1 VVGFI
6 IVDYEWAIK
15 LNRFC
20 LRLIGL
26 WPQNK
31 ERRFL
36 ELLHA
41 TLVLTGIIFVCTV
54 PCFFALF
61 MKCDNLL
68 AYMDS
73 IGYCIPFVITLLKF
87 VIIYNKKKVLLP
99 ILNMIADDWA
109 KSKTDI
115 ERNVMIRRARIGR
128 AFNIFG
134 YTFSSI
140 SLMSMLILPKFGIY
154 LRYTTNGT
162 DLFPLPT
169 YYIYDVSQSPYYEI
183 IFVVQMIT
191 ILTTISCYLG
201 VDNFF
206 GILILHICG
215 QFENLQTR
223 LANIK
228 ESENYDRILT
238 TILLDHT
245 RLISAVDTIE
255 DTYTLLLLMLFLYF
269 GAISCV
275 YGLMLLTVFAGKV
288 HFSALRI
295 FYLLLTFFNTFVQ
308 TSLYCIAGQILVSQ
322 SEGVH
327 EAAYECEW
335 LNLKSNEA
343 KSLILIMIRA
353 KKPLYLTAGKL
364 FPMTMLTF
372 CNILKISF
380 SYMSFLLTRV

>member
-1 VVGFI
+1 
-6 IVDYEWAIK
+6 
-15 LNRFC
+15 
-20 LRLIGL
+20 
-26 WPQNK
+26 
-31 ERRFL
+31 
-36 ELLHA
+36 
-41 TLVLTGIIFVCTV
+41 
-54 PCFFALF
+54 
-61 MKCDNLL
+61 
-68 AYMDS
+68 
-73 IGYCIPFVITLLKF
+73 
-87 VIIYNKKKVLLP
+87 
-99 ILNMIADDWA
+99 MIADDWA

-245 RLISAVDTIE
+245 RLIRYLETIVTF
-255 DTYTLLLLMLFLYF
+255 DAAPYF
-269 GAISCV
+269 A
-275 YGLMLLTVFAGKV
+275 
-288 HFSALRI
+288 
-295 FYLLLTFFNTFVQ
+295 N
-308 TSLYCIAGQILVSQ
+308 
-322 SEGVH
+322 
-327 EAAYECEW
+327 
-335 LNLKSNEA
+335 N
-343 KSLILIMIRA
+343 
-353 KKPLYLTAGKL
+353 
-364 FPMTMLTF
+364 
-372 CNILKISF
+372 
-380 SYMSFLLTRV
+380 